1 MISKMT
7 AYLVNNTILQ
17 HQQFSLQNFNHANAL
32 SSEEEPSLSPEDILK
47 LVPTLTKMKDGA
59 DVLTDEAALQHLFSD
74 VSRENLVDVQEKYRK
89 EEGDIDEKF
98 LSKFAVDDGKP
109 SADGDDID
117 MDLEMDQDLIDAV
130 VPREFAN
137 YSIPQMEDEDFPD
150 PMLAKF
156 MPDTAHE
163 KFRYDKKV
171 KVFRF
176 QQSSRAF
183 QTC

>member
-1 MISKMT
+1 
-7 AYLVNNTILQ
+7 LQ
-17 HQQFSLQNFNHANAL
+17 HFNHASAL
-32 SSEEEPSLSPEDILK
+32 SSEKESSLSRDDILK
-47 LVPTLTKMKDGA
+47 LVPTLAKMKDGA
-59 DVLTDEAALQHLFSD
+59 DVSTDETALQHLFSD
-74 VSRENLVDVQEKYRK
+74 ANRENLVDVHEKHRK
-89 EEGDIDEKF
+89 DDGDIDEKF
-98 LSKFAVDDGKP
+98 LTKFSVDDGKP
-109 SADGDDID
+109 SADGDDVD

-171 KVFRF
+171 KRSFVCTNF
-176 QQSSRAF
+176 
-183 QTC
+183 